1 MHTRQHIRFVSNL
14 EVSLRL
20 ADQDGHMTRLELIPE
35 RRADG
40 TIVLRAVE
48 RGPLER
54 LKRFVRRL
62 LPA

>member
-1 MHTRQHIRFVSNL
+1 
-14 EVSLRL
+14 
-20 ADQDGHMTRLELIPE
+20 MTRLELIPE
-35 RRADG
+35 PRSDG

-62 LPA
+62 FSA

>member
-1 MHTRQHIRFVSNL
+1 MR
-14 EVSLRL
+14 
-20 ADQDGHMTRLELIPE
+20 MTRVELVPE

-54 LKRFVRRL
+54 LRRLVRRL
-62 LPA
+62 MHRA

>member
-1 MHTRQHIRFVSNL
+1 
-14 EVSLRL
+14 L
-20 ADQDGHMTRLELIPE
+20 ADQDDHMTQLELIPE

-54 LKRFVRRL
+54 LKRFLRRL
-62 LPA
+62 IRS